1 MDLGGGG
8 GGQFGIQRG
17 SSPTVPPA
25 PLPLYQYSHSLALL
39 TQRRP
44 LLKVIMQR
52 EGLPPPPPSQYFL
65 QSTTAVVAVLYFI
78 SELL

>member
-1 MDLGGGG
+1 MKKPDLGGGG
-8 GGQFGIQRG
+8 GGQFEIQRG

-25 PLPLYQYSHSLALL
+25 PLPLYQYCHSLALL

-52 EGLPPPPPSQYFL
+52 EGLPPPSQYFL
-65 QSTTAVVAVLYFI
+65 QSTTAVVVVLYCR
-78 SELL
+78 L